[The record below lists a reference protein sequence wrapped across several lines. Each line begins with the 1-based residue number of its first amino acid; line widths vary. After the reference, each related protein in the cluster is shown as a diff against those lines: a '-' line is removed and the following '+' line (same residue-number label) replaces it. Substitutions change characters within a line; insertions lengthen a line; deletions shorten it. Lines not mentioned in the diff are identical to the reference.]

1 MVFMA
6 LCTLQSVA
14 RTHNIIYIRN
24 NYIWHVWYTTKVD
37 LQCECVS
44 AYFITF
50 DLRLFLCAP
59 LYVHL
64 IYAYMAVIIIRPYC
78 RGLRTNDF
86 KITFTIVS
94 DDCEAKEGTPCQ
106 NGACLDSLCH
116 CNDGYGGCS
125 CQVPGMHV
133 HIYHYHYT
141 ITMRIIYGII
151 IFSARPTG
159 RLGKCVLRTS
169 LETVFGG
176 HVLLPIM
183 RRPSSDNNN
192 VIKYIVLYCL
202 QTRTNA
208 STGRATCSP
217 TAPTRWAASRVPVF
231 QDTSAT
237 GFTAKV
243 WAYIITL
250 LENRLSSPRN
260 NIIR

>member
-1 MVFMA
+1 M
-6 LCTLQSVA
+6 T
-14 RTHNIIYIRN
+14 
-24 NYIWHVWYTTKVD
+24 WYTTKAD

-78 RGLRTNDF
+78 RGLRTNDLHF

-133 HIYHYHYT
+133 HIYHYHYS
-141 ITMRIIYGII
+141 MIYGII
-151 IFSARPTG
+151 IFSGPDDCGNVSSG
-159 RLGKCVLRTS
+159 RLLK
-169 LETVFGG
+169 
-176 HVLLPIM
+176 
-183 RRPSSDNNN
+183 RRS
-192 VIKYIVLYCL
+192 
-202 QTRTNA
+202 A
-208 STGRATCSP
+208 
-217 TAPTRWAASRVPVF
+217 
-231 QDTSAT
+231 DTSYCPSHAT
-237 GFTAKV
+237 SEQ
-243 WAYIITL
+243 W
-250 LENRLSSPRN
+250 
-260 NIIR
+260 